1 MFDFLLQKDLMTAYV
16 VVCIDFTKLKMLGF
30 DI

>member
-16 VVCIDFTKLKMLGF
+16 VVSGLYQFHQTEDVGV
-30 DI
+30 